1 MKPRHPNESI
11 ARRENGECTSVTPQS
26 VTALARTVTA
36 LNRLEAHR
44 NPRRW
49 NPWLDELIDSRA
61 RQLRTA
67 LGKNTEERLW

>member
-1 MKPRHPNESI
+1 MAPFPHDMLPDDE
-11 ARRENGECTSVTPQS
+11 TSKGAHVTPQS
-26 VTALARTVTA
+26 VRGIARTMSA

-49 NPWLDELIDSRA
+49 NPWLEELIDSRA
-61 RQLRTA
+61 RMLRTA